1 MNTKERRKG
10 ALLKRKGASPPVRKG
25 ASPPVSYNSLAAL
38 ATPDGSRRAATNRA
52 PAAAKSR
59 PSNHHFVEV
68 NKMIQLGKGAK
79 REVPGHAGADHFA
92 NVGKK
97 VERRLSSDEKKA
109 LQTPDKLE
117 GE

>member
-10 ALLKRKGASPPVRKG
+10 AILKRMG
-25 ASPPVSYNSLAAL
+25 ASPPVSYNAFVAL

-59 PSNHHFVEV
+59 PPNDHFVDV
-68 NKMIQLGKGAK
+68 NKMIQLGEGAE
-79 REVPGHAGADHFA
+79 REVPGHAGAVHFA
-92 NVGKK
+92 EVGKK

-109 LQTPDKLE
+109 LQTPEKLE
-117 GE
+117 DA